1 MQLHQKAAH
10 WVCAILI
17 VFALTACGK
26 IGDETVQRQPGKIEY
41 TNLHDTESRLL
52 LQSLLSDAGVSEVRS
67 QSFFRRVDA
76 FNDSVQKAW
85 LTNGFEEAEPL
96 YMKYEP
102 YEMHEEWASKN
113 GVFPGWNCRMTAL
126 GLFGD
131 FVSAGEAPMI
141 ETSEDVL
148 FVDEESLN
156 TDIDALGGSS
166 LTEFRAL
173 YATIGAEDTTDISQH
188 VQTVQEAWMARSVSF
203 KDTDKLR
210 LITVFFHDKPT
221 EEVSL
226 LFVGHAGVLLTA
238 DDGALY
244 FIEKVAFHEPYRL
257 LRFADRTSLSDYLMG
272 KYDIS
277 WGQDTASPFIM
288 ENDELMAGWRPNPQ
302 GEHE

>member
-17 VFALTACGK
+17 VFTLTACGK
-26 IGDETVQRQPGKIEY
+26 IGDETVQQPGKIEY
-41 TNLHDTESRLL
+41 TNLYDTGSRQF
-52 LQSLLSDAGVSEVRS
+52 LQSLIFDAGVSEVRIRN
-67 QSFFRRVDA
+67 FFSRVDA
-76 FNDSVQKAW
+76 FNDSVQEAW
-85 LTNGFEEAEPL
+85 LTHGFEEAEPL
-96 YMKYEP
+96 YTKYEP
-102 YEMHEEWASKN
+102 YEMHEEWVSKN
-113 GVFPGWNCRMTAL
+113 GAFPGWNCRMTAL

-131 FVSAGEAPMI
+131 LVSAGDEPMM
-141 ETSEDVL
+141 EVSEDVL
-148 FVDEESLN
+148 FVDEEALN

-166 LTEFRAL
+166 LTDFRTL
-173 YATIGAEDTTDISQH
+173 YASIRAEDTTDISRH
-188 VQTVQEAWMARSVSF
+188 VQTVQEAWRTRSVTF
-203 KDTDKLR
+203 DENEKIR

-257 LRFADRTSLSDYLMG
+257 LRFSDRTALSEYLMR

-288 ENDELMAGWRPNPQ
+288 ENDELMAGYSPNP
-302 GEHE
+302 